1 MVVGADSVVVGAVC
15 VGEVVGSAVVV
26 VRAVVGSCS
35 AVVSVGIAVDRSTFT
50 SVNDV
55 CVGLRTT

>member
-1 MVVGADSVVVGAVC
+1 VGDVGSVVVRGRVA
-15 VGEVVGSAVVV
+15 EVVGSAVVV
-26 VRAVVGSCS
+26 VRAVVRSCW
-35 AVVSVGIAVDRSTFT
+35 AVVRVGVGEERSTFT